1 MEAVL
6 LREAGDPMVLVR
18 IGRAPGP
25 RAYVQPMSRIDGA
38 GCLITLWNRRR
49 DPIDDYAGRVILDRS
64 GAAIERAIYEDAD
77 PYWKDMPWF
86 GWLLDMAVDAG
97 LEFDPA

>member
-25 RAYVQPMSRIDGA
+25 RAYVQPMRRSDGA
-38 GCLITLWNRRR
+38 ICLITLWNRR
-49 DPIDDYAGRVILDRS
+49 DNPSDAYAGRVILNRS
-64 GAAIERAIYEDAD
+64 GDAIERAIYEDAD

-86 GWLLDMAVDAG
+86 GWLMDLAVEAR
-97 LEFDPA
+97 LNLDPA